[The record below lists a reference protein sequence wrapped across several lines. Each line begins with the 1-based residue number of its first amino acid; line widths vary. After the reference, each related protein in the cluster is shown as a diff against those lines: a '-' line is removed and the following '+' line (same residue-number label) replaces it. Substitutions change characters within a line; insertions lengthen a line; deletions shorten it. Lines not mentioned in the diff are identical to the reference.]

1 VLGVKLLHIAPPLLL
16 ALFACGPGNEEAP
29 PPRPATSAA
38 PPTPVAALPGAD
50 DPVPTLR
57 LPSDVHPLAESI
69 ELYVDPKQDRYT
81 GTVDIAVALDQP
93 RALVWLHGKAL
104 HVTAAS
110 VVPDGAAPIPG
121 TWQERHE
128 SGVAA
133 LVLASAVPAGKA
145 RLHVEFDAAF
155 GNGQKGLYKASEAG
169 DSYAFTQ
176 FEAIAAREAFPCFDD
191 PGFKIPFTTTLLVPL
206 DAKAVANT
214 HEVSRA
220 PENGSMRVAF
230 APTQPLPSYLVAF
243 AVGPLDIVP
252 APDVPPDGVRTR
264 PLPLRGVSVRGRG
277 KEMGYALGHAGEIL
291 STLEKYTGIEYPY
304 DKLDIIAVPGKG
316 GAMENPGAVTFR
328 EAALLFD
335 ATTATVG
342 QRRGYA
348 GVMAHELAHQWTGD
362 LVTMQWW
369 DDTWLNEAFA
379 TWLGNKTVDAWD
391 PKMHAG
397 MTLLRGVQGA
407 MSTDAL
413 VNARAIR
420 QPIASTHDIE
430 NAFDTITYQK
440 GGGVLSMFE
449 RWAGAEAWQKGLHAY
464 LDKHRFGSA
473 TADDF
478 LDAENAA
485 TGKDV
490 KTAFHTF
497 LDQPGLPFVEVSLAC
512 GDAPKRKPES
522 KAGTAVP
529 PTVHFKQSRYLPL
542 GSTGDSA
549 RTWKIPICVRTATTE
564 KCTLLTQAEGDLVLA
579 DSNSPPVGHVDC
591 PDWVFPNADADGYYR
606 FALAPDDLAKL
617 RKHLDGLTT
626 REKVAYATSVRAGY
640 SRGTTLYADALAAV
654 TPLVAE
660 HDPAAAEEPMAYV
673 GQARDWLSA
682 DPLRA
687 KVEGYGR
694 TLYAPLARKLGWEA
708 KKDDDDETRQ
718 LRGSVIGFLAMTAR
732 DPQVRAEAKKRGLA
746 YMGVGKDA
754 KIHIDAVDPNLVSTC
769 LSVVGEDADR
779 ATWDAMKALFTQSVD
794 EALRGRLLWAMGL
807 AKDATLSASAREL
820 VLDPSLRDNETLTP
834 LWAQLGAFETRE
846 TAWGWLKDHYDAV
859 RARLPKHHGGVALV
873 GAPHPFCDEAHA
885 ADAQAFFGP
894 KVDGIDGGPRALA
907 STLEDIHLCV
917 AKRAAQEA
925 SARALFARGR

>member
-1 VLGVKLLHIAPPLLL
+1 VKLRHIAPPLLL
-16 ALFACGPGNEEAP
+16 TLFACGPENEEAP
-29 PPRPATSAA
+29 PPRPATSAV
-38 PPTPVAALPGAD
+38 PPATTAALPGTD
-50 DPVPTLR
+50 EPVPTLR
-57 LPSDVHPLAESI
+57 LPGDVHPLAESI
-69 ELYVDPKQDRYT
+69 ELHVDPKQDRYT
-81 GTVDIAVALDQP
+81 GSVDISVSLDKP

-110 VVPDGAAPIPG
+110 VVPDGAPPMSA
-121 TWQERHE
+121 TWEERHD
-128 SGVAA
+128 SGVAR
-133 LVLASAVPAGKA
+133 LVLASPAPAGKA

-155 GNGQKGLYKASEAG
+155 GNGQKGLYKATEAG
-169 DSYAFTQ
+169 ESYAYTQ

-191 PGFKIPFTTTLLVPL
+191 PGFKIPFTTTLYVPL

-214 HEVSRA
+214 HETSHA
-220 PENGSMRVAF
+220 PESGAMRFAF
-230 APTQPLPSYLVAF
+230 APTQPIPSYLVAF
-243 AVGPLDIVP
+243 AVGPFDIVP
-252 APDVPPDGVRTR
+252 APDVAPDGVRTR
-264 PLPLRGVSVRGRG
+264 PLPMRGVSVRGRG
-277 KEMGYALGHAGEIL
+277 NEMTYALAHAGEIL
-291 STLEKYTGIEYPY
+291 TALEKYTGIEYPY

-335 ATTATVG
+335 ASTATVG

-348 GVMAHELAHQWTGD
+348 HVVAHEFAHQWTGD

-379 TWLGNKTVDAWD
+379 TWLGHKTVDAWD

-397 MTLLRGVQGA
+397 MALLRSVQGA

-420 QPIASTHDIE
+420 QPITSTHDIE

-440 GGGVLSMFE
+440 GGGVLAMFE
-449 RWAGAEAWQKGLHAY
+449 RWAGADAWQKGLHAY
-464 LDKHRFGSA
+464 LDQHRFGSA

-497 LDQPGLPFVEVSLAC
+497 LDQPGLPFVEVSVQC
-512 GDAPKRKPES
+512 GRGPAK
-522 KAGTAVP
+522 
-529 PTVHFKQSRYLPL
+529 VHMKQSRYLPL
-542 GSTGDSA
+542 GSSGDA
-549 RTWKIPICVRTATTE
+549 NRTWQIPVCVRTPSRAD
-564 KCTLLTQAEGDLVLA
+564 CTMLTQAEGDLMLPGPPSQA
-579 DSNSPPVGHVDC
+579 MRPPSPDYC

-606 FALAPDDLAKL
+606 FALASADLAKL
-617 RKHLDGLTT
+617 RKHLDSLTT
-626 REKVAYATSVRAGY
+626 REKLAYATSVRAGY
-640 SRGTTLYADALAAV
+640 SRGTTPYADALAAV

-660 HDPAAAEEPMAYV
+660 HDPAAAEEPMGYV
-673 GQARDWLSA
+673 SQARDWLSA
-682 DPLRA
+682 DSLRA
-687 KVEGYGR
+687 KVESYAR
-694 TLYAPLARKLGWEA
+694 TLYGPLARKLGWDA
-708 KKDDDDETRQ
+708 GKDDDDETRQ
-718 LRGSVIGFLAMTAR
+718 LRGSVIGFVAMTGR
-732 DPQVRAEAKKRGLA
+732 DPQIRAEAKKRGLA

-754 KIHIDAVDPNLVSTC
+754 KIHVDAVDPNLASTC
-769 LSVVGEDADR
+769 LAVVGEEADR

-807 AKDATLSASAREL
+807 AKDATLAAAAREL

-834 LWAQLGAFETRE
+834 LWAQLSAFETRE
-846 TAWGWLKDHYDAV
+846 TAWAWLKDHYDAV

-873 GAPHPFCDEAHA
+873 GAPHSFCDEAHA

-894 KVDGIDGGPRALA
+894 KVDTIDGGPRALA
-907 STLEDIHLCV
+907 STLEDVHLCA

-925 SARALFARGR
+925 SAKALFAKGR